1 MASPYDPSEQF
12 ENEHPQPHETDTR
25 DRSAVWIHEVW
36 ENGAP
41 RFWSSPGWI
50 HVCGTT
56 QGGRSIVAQLTK
68 MMRPIEDCARVLEH
82 LHSIDHGAHYMAPL
96 CKWASLLSKPVL
108 IAIDRGGGTLGGLY
122 KISADCPCE
131 WSTTCRETTL
141 EDARRTF
148 ATHGLL
154 LAVDIIHLKSCAFFY
169 HPDVANKAGGIDKL
183 LEFKVA
189 ESQRQALGLSPKTTI
204 RPQPALPPPQVPV
217 LDDVEQAAIERAER
231 ASRAARAALSA
242 ASVY

>member
-12 ENEHPQPHETDTR
+12 EREQPQPHETDTR
-25 DRSAVWIHEVW
+25 DRSAVWLHEVW
-36 ENGAP
+36 DSGAP
-41 RFWSSPGWI
+41 RSWSSPGWI

-56 QGGRSIVAQLTK
+56 QGGRTIVSQLTK
-68 MMRPIEDCARVLEH
+68 MVRPIEDHARVLEH
-82 LHSIDHGAHYMAPL
+82 VHCIDEDAHYMSHL
-96 CKWASLLSKPVL
+96 CKWASLISKPVL

-122 KISADCPCE
+122 KVSATSPCE
-131 WSTTCRETTL
+131 WTTTCRETTL

-154 LAVDIIHLKSCAFFY
+154 LAIDVSHLKSCAFFY
-169 HPDVANKAGGIDKL
+169 NPDVADGVGGIDKL
-183 LEFKVA
+183 LEFEVA
-189 ESQRQALGLSPKTTI
+189 GAKRQALGLSPKTTTTA
-204 RPQPALPPPQVPV
+204 PALPPPQVPV

-231 ASRAARAALSA
+231 ASLAARAALSA